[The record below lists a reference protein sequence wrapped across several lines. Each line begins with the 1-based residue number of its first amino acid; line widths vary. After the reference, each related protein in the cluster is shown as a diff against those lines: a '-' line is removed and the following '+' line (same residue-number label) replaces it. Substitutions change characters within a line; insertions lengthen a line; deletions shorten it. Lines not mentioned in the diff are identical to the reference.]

1 MLAADCGRRATAMTR
16 GSTEY
21 THTWGETAEA
31 GSMVSRWGAMII
43 QDSTA
48 PAPGCC

>member
-31 GSMVSRWGAMII
+31 GSVVSRWGMTII
-43 QDSTA
+43 QDPAA
-48 PAPGCC
+48 PALGCG